1 MTSLTNKRIILG
13 VTGGIAAY
21 KAADLVRR
29 LRDAGAEVRVV
40 MTHAATE
47 FVGALTFQALSGH
60 KVHIDL
66 LDADSEAAMSHIE
79 LARWA
84 DAVLIAPAT
93 ANTLAKLA
101 QGLADD
107 LLSTLCLATK
117 APLCIAPAMNHV
129 MWMDSHTQA
138 NQKLLQQRGVKIF
151 GPASGSQACG
161 ETGEGRMQE
170 PVQLVEQ
177 LAQIFTSGALQ
188 GCKILITAGPTFEAI
203 DPVRFIGN
211 RSSGK
216 MGYALA
222 QAAIEAGA
230 QVTLVSGPVALTTPD
245 RVTRINVESAAQM
258 HLAVMQHISAQNIFI
273 GCAAVADY
281 RPAQSHAQK
290 IKKSASTLQIDLIKN
305 PDILADVAALAQ
317 PPFCVGFAAETENL
331 PRHAQQKMVSKK
343 LHMIAANDVSTAD
356 ETRDSG
362 FNSEYNALHVFWP
375 GGDKQFEKA
384 SKPQIAR
391 QLIALIAQHYSQ
403 SQTQK
408 KMHEKNS
415 TQDS

>member
-1 MTSLTNKRIILG
+1 MTSLTNKHIILG

-29 LRDAGAEVRVV
+29 LQDAGAEVRVV

-66 LDADSEAAMSHIE
+66 LDAEAEAAMSHIE

-107 LLSTLCLATK
+107 LLSTLCLASK
-117 APLCIAPAMNHV
+117 APLCVAPAMNHV
-129 MWMDSHTQA
+129 MWSDQHTRA
-138 NQKLLQQRGVKIF
+138 NLAQLQQNGVSIF

-161 ETGEGRMQE
+161 ETGEGRMLE
-170 PVQLVEQ
+170 PLQLVDQ
-177 LAQIFTSGALQ
+177 LSKLFVGGALQ
-188 GCKILITAGPTFEAI
+188 GRRVLITAGPTHEAI

-230 QVTLVSGPVALTTPD
+230 QVTLISGPVALATPD
-245 RVTRINVESAAQM
+245 RVQRIDVESAAQM
-258 HLAVMQHISAQNIFI
+258 HQAVMQHIAAQDIFI

-281 RPAQSHAQK
+281 RPAQANSQK
-290 IKKSASTLQIDLIKN
+290 IKKSAASMQLELVKN

-331 PRHAQQKMVSKK
+331 PQHAQQKLQAKK
-343 LHMIAANDVSTAD
+343 LHMIAANDVSNQDT
-356 ETRDSG
+356 G
-362 FNSEYNALHVFWP
+362 FNSEYNTLHVFWN
-375 GGDKQFEKA
+375 GGETRLETAGK
-384 SKPQIAR
+384 SLIAR
-391 QLIALIAQHYSQ
+391 QLIALIAQHFSLMH
-403 SQTQK
+403 TQK
-408 KMHEKNS
+408 KIHEKNPA
-415 TQDS
+415 

>member
-1 MTSLTNKRIILG
+1 MSSLTNKHIVLG

-40 MTHAATE
+40 MTRAATE

-60 KVHIDL
+60 KVHLDL
-66 LDADSEAAMSHIE
+66 LDADAEAAMSHIE

-93 ANTLAKLA
+93 ANTLAKIT

-117 APLCIAPAMNHV
+117 APLCLAPSMNHV
-129 MWMDSHTQA
+129 MWSDAHTQA
-138 NQKLLQQRGVKIF
+138 NIKHLQQGGVKIF

-161 ETGEGRMQE
+161 ETGEGRMLE
-170 PVQLVEQ
+170 PLQLVEQ
-177 LAQIFTSGALQ
+177 LAQIFSTGSLQ
-188 GCKILITAGPTFEAI
+188 GCRLLITAGPTFEAI

-222 QAAIEAGA
+222 QAAAEAGA
-230 QVTLVSGPVALTTPD
+230 QVTLVSGPVTLATPD

-258 HLAVMQHISAQNIFI
+258 HQAVMQHIASQNIFI
-273 GCAAVADY
+273 ACAAVADY
-281 RPAQSHAQK
+281 RPAQSQPQK
-290 IKKSASTLQIDLIKN
+290 IKKTADKLQIDLVKN
-305 PDILADVAALAQ
+305 PDILGEVASMSQ
-317 PPFCVGFAAETENL
+317 PPFCIGFAAETENL
-331 PRHAQQKMVSKK
+331 RQHAQQKLSAKK
-343 LHMIAANDVSTAD
+343 LHMIAANDVSSQ
-356 ETRDSG
+356 DSG
-362 FNSEYNALHVFWP
+362 FNSEFNALHIFWP
-375 GGDKQFEKA
+375 DGDVQLEKA

-391 QLIALIAQHYSQ
+391 QMISLVAQHYSQ
-403 SQTQK
+403 NQTQK
-408 KMHEKNS
+408 KLHEKNS

>member
-1 MTSLTNKRIILG
+1 MCSLTNKRIILG

-40 MTHAATE
+40 MTRAATE

-60 KVHIDL
+60 KVHLDL
-66 LDADSEAAMSHIE
+66 LDAEAEAAMSHIE

-93 ANTLAKLA
+93 ANTLAKIT

-107 LLSTLCLATK
+107 LLSTLCLATR
-117 APLCIAPAMNHV
+117 APLCLAPAMNHV
-129 MWMDSHTQA
+129 MWSDAHTQA
-138 NQKLLQQRGVKIF
+138 NIKHLHQGGVKIF

-161 ETGEGRMQE
+161 ETGEGRMLE
-170 PVQLVEQ
+170 PLQLVEQ
-177 LAQIFTSGALQ
+177 LAQIFSTGSLQ
-188 GCKILITAGPTFEAI
+188 GCRLLITAGPTFEAI

-222 QAAIEAGA
+222 QAAAEAGA
-230 QVTLVSGPVALTTPD
+230 QVTLVSGPVALATPD
-245 RVTRINVESAAQM
+245 RVTRIDVESATQM
-258 HLAVMQHISAQNIFI
+258 HQAVMRNIASQNIFI
-273 GCAAVADY
+273 ACAAVADY
-281 RPAQSHAQK
+281 RPAQSQPQK
-290 IKKSASTLQIDLIKN
+290 IKKTAGNLQIDLVKN
-305 PDILADVAALAQ
+305 PDILAEVAAMSQ
-317 PPFCVGFAAETENL
+317 PPFCIGFAAETENL
-331 PRHAQQKMVSKK
+331 RQHAQQKLTDKK
-343 LHMIAANDVSTAD
+343 LHMIAANDVSSS
-356 ETRDSG
+356 DSG
-362 FNSEYNALHVFWP
+362 FNSEFNALHIFWP
-375 GGDKQFEKA
+375 GGDTQLEKA

-391 QLIALIAQHYSQ
+391 QMISLIAQHYSQ
-403 SQTQK
+403 NQTQK
-408 KMHEKNS
+408 KTHEKNT